1 MGHGLVPH
9 SVCNLKVPRAHRVSV
24 SSVSQ
29 LTIRL
34 CVEELGNAPRHGWST
49 LSFPIPCETGVIDSD
64 SVSLSLPPTRTTTH
78 ELSMTAFVILETY
91 SL

>member
-29 LTIRL
+29 LTIRR

-64 SVSLSLPPTRTTTH
+64 LSLGLFSSRMIIH
-78 ELSMTAFVILETY
+78 ELSMTAFVNAETY